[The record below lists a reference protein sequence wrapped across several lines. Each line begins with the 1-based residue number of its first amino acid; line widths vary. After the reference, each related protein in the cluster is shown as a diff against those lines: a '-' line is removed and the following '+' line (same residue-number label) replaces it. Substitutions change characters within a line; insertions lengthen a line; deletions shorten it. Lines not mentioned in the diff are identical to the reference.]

1 LSHYENSF
9 FFFLKR
15 FFTYNT
21 LAANSVYSKKQLKN
35 EKLVNSLLSQKNNT
49 LSGHFFLTSFFLKS
63 RVFIFPDLSILHS
76 EGDEATFEKKSNS
89 LVLLKDL
96 FLIFNDSELFY
107 KTNLNHMAYLT
118 STNGGASEFQFFL
131 YFGTPTTVVSR
142 NKFVTARSKTPE
154 LGLNTFM
161 YLSVAQNTDNS
172 YLRDIAALYY
182 FY

>member
-21 LAANSVYSKKQLKN
+21 LDANSVYSKKQLKN
-35 EKLVNSLLSQKNNT
+35 EKHINSLLSQKNNT
-49 LSGHFFLTSFFLKS
+49 LSGHFFLASFFLKS
-63 RVFIFPDLSILHS
+63 RVFIFPNLSTLHS
-76 EGDEATFEKKSNS
+76 GCDVVTFEKKGNP
-89 LVLLKDL
+89 LVPLKDL
-96 FLIFNDSELFY
+96 FLIFNDSELFS
-107 KTNLNHMAYLT
+107 KTNLNHLAYLT

-131 YFGTPTTVVSR
+131 YFGTPTTTVSR

-161 YLSVAQNTDNS
+161 HLSVAQSMDNS
-172 YLRDIAALYY
+172 YLRDITALYY